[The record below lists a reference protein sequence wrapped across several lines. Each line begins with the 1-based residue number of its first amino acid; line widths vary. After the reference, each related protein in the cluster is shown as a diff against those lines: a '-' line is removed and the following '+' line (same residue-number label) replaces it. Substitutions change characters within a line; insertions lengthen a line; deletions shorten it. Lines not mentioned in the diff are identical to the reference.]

1 MTRPSLPQLAGQG
14 AAWLLFM
21 GLVGTFA
28 QWPAYSR
35 IEPGRGELKLS
46 MAHLTERLEPCE
58 RLTAEELAVLPPN
71 MRAPERCPRE
81 RAPAVVELLA
91 NGVPLLQTAVRPV
104 GLARGGRSYLQGR
117 WDLPAGEHQLELRLR
132 DTPREQGFDKVQR
145 FSLTLAAGESALLEL
160 GDGDARLVPG
170 RRDAGDP
177 EEEIR

>member
-1 MTRPSLPQLAGQG
+1 MTWPSPMQLAGQG
-14 AAWLLFM
+14 TAWLLFAAV
-21 GLVGTFA
+21 VGAFA
-28 QWPAYSR
+28 QWPTYSA

-58 RLTAEELAVLPPN
+58 RLTAEELAALPPN

-81 RAPAVVELLA
+81 RAPAVVELLVDG
-91 NGVPLLQTAVRPV
+91 NPLLQTAVRPV

-117 WDLPAGEHQLELRLR
+117 WDLPAGEYRLELRLR

-145 FSLTLAAGESALLEL
+145 FSLSLAAGESALLEL
-160 GDGDARLVPG
+160 GDGEARLVPG

-177 EEEIR
+177 EE

>member
-1 MTRPSLPQLAGQG
+1 MTRPAPMQLAGQG
-14 AAWLLFM
+14 AAWLLFAAV
-21 GLVGTFA
+21 VGTFA
-28 QWPAYSR
+28 QWPAYST
-35 IEPGRGELKLS
+35 ITPGFGEIKLS

-58 RLTAEELAVLPPN
+58 RLTAEELAALPPN

-81 RAPAVVELLA
+81 RAQAVVELLV
-91 NGVPLLQTAVRPV
+91 NGDPLLQTTVRPV

-145 FSLTLAAGESALLEL
+145 FSLTLAAGESVLLKL

-170 RRDAGDP
+170 RRGAGDP
-177 EEEIR
+177 EEDMQ